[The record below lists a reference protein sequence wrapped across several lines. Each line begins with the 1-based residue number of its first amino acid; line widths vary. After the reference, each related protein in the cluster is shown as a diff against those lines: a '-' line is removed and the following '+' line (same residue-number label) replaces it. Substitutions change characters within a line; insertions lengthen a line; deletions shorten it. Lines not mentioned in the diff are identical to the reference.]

1 MTNKLHYCII
11 DNVKD
16 RLLKTY
22 PRYQNL
28 KEKQK
33 MLKIYVDTTANYK
46 PWCGAVSTYETI
58 VEEDKLDDLDF
69 LLEELYPEGISESQ
83 LNDILWFESD
93 WLFEN
98 LGIKEDEEDELTC
111 DSCGETVE
119 EQDLWAHE
127 DGNSYCCNC
136 YPNI

>member
-1 MTNKLHYCII
+1 
-11 DNVKD
+11 
-16 RLLKTY
+16 
-22 PRYQNL
+22 
-28 KEKQK
+28 
-33 MLKIYVDTTANYK
+33 MLKIYKETVSEFT
-46 PWCGAVSTYETI
+46 PWSGAVSTYDTI
-58 VEEDKLDDLDF
+58 VEENKLDDLDF
-69 LLEELYPEGISESQ
+69 LLEDLYPEGISEGQ

-93 WLFEN
+93 WVFEN

>member
-1 MTNKLHYCII
+1 
-11 DNVKD
+11 
-16 RLLKTY
+16 
-22 PRYQNL
+22 
-28 KEKQK
+28 
-33 MLKIYVDTTANYK
+33 MLKIYKETVSEFT
-46 PWCGAVSTYETI
+46 PWQGAVSTYDTI
-58 VEEDKLDDLDF
+58 VEENKLDGLDF
-69 LLEELYPEGISESQ
+69 LLEELYPEGISEGQ

>member
-1 MTNKLHYCII
+1 
-11 DNVKD
+11 
-16 RLLKTY
+16 
-22 PRYQNL
+22 
-28 KEKQK
+28 

-46 PWCGAVSTYETI
+46 PWSGAVSTYETI
-58 VEEDKLDDLDF
+58 AEEDKLDDLDF
-69 LLEELYPEGISESQ
+69 LLENLYPEGISEGQ

-98 LGIKEDEEDELTC
+98 LGIKEDEEDKFTC
-111 DSCGETVE
+111 DSCGETIE

>member
-1 MTNKLHYCII
+1 
-11 DNVKD
+11 
-16 RLLKTY
+16 
-22 PRYQNL
+22 
-28 KEKQK
+28 
-33 MLKIYVDTTANYK
+33 MLKIYKESVSEFT
-46 PWCGAVSTYETI
+46 PWQGAVSTYDTI
-58 VEEDKLDDLDF
+58 VEENKLDDLDF
-69 LLEELYPEGISESQ
+69 LLEDIYPEGISEGQ

>member
-69 LLEELYPEGISESQ
+69 LLEELYPEGISESH

-93 WLFEN
+93 WVFAQ
-98 LGIKEDEEDELTC
+98 LGIGNMVECGYCGEIYDEEDL
-111 DSCGETVE
+111 E
-119 EQDLWAHE
+119 EDE
-127 DGNSYCCNC
+127 DGEKLCPNC
-136 YPNI
+136 QHEI

>member
-1 MTNKLHYCII
+1 
-11 DNVKD
+11 
-16 RLLKTY
+16 
-22 PRYQNL
+22 
-28 KEKQK
+28 
-33 MLKIYVDTTANYK
+33 MLKIYKETVSEFT
-46 PWCGAVSTYETI
+46 PWQGAVSTYDTI
-58 VEEDKLDDLDF
+58 VEENKLDDLDF
-69 LLEELYPEGISESQ
+69 LLEDIYPEGISEGQ

>member
-1 MTNKLHYCII
+1 
-11 DNVKD
+11 
-16 RLLKTY
+16 
-22 PRYQNL
+22 
-28 KEKQK
+28 
-33 MLKIYVDTTANYK
+33 MLKIYKETVSEFT
-46 PWCGAVSTYETI
+46 PWQGAVSTYDTI
-58 VEEDKLDDLDF
+58 VEENKLDDLDF
-69 LLEELYPEGISESQ
+69 LLEELYPEGISEGQ

>member
-1 MTNKLHYCII
+1 
-11 DNVKD
+11 
-16 RLLKTY
+16 
-22 PRYQNL
+22 
-28 KEKQK
+28 
-33 MLKIYVDTTANYK
+33 MLKIYKESVSEFT
-46 PWCGAVSTYETI
+46 PWQGAVSTYDTI
-58 VEEDKLDDLDF
+58 VEENKLDDLDF
-69 LLEELYPEGISESQ
+69 ILEDIYPEGISEGQ